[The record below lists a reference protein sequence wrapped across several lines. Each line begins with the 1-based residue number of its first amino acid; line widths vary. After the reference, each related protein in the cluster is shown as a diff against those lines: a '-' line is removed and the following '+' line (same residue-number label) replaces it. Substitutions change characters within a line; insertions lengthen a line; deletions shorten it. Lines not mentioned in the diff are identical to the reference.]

1 MTVYWAQ
8 RYYPQLLP
16 PDLFARL
23 NEGTAR
29 SAYRY
34 TDNEWLVIQ
43 NCKTGEVLK
52 EWNSPYG
59 IRVNRAGL
67 RKLFSNRIDVNVCY
81 LLLVYKG
88 GACAD

>member
-1 MTVYWAQ
+1 MTVYWAF
-8 RYYPQLLP
+8 RYYPHLLP
-16 PDLFARL
+16 PYLQERL
-23 NEGTAR
+23 NEGQAR

-43 NCKTGEVLK
+43 NCQTGEVLK

-67 RKLFSNRIDVNVCY
+67 RKLLVDGINVEVCDP
-81 LLLVYKG
+81 LSSHK
-88 GACAD
+88 